1 MDTSKTKQCLKNR
14 REKYEQMDV
23 SPKKQLLNKI
33 AEHSRKRY
41 HSMDCKKK
49 EKHQHK
55 KKSISN
61 SLTDQKNFRVLIMYA
76 VSVTGCFIENLY

>member
-1 MDTSKTKQCLKNR
+1 MDTSKKKQCLKNR

-23 SPKKQLLNKI
+23 SQKKKQLLNKI

-61 SLTDQKNFRVLIMYA
+61 S
-76 VSVTGCFIENLY
+76 